1 MKNKILV
8 VDDEPNICLLIK
20 EILEDEGFQ
29 VDIANNG
36 EKARDAF
43 NKNIYG
49 LVLLDVWMPDVDGIS
64 LLREFIN
71 QKQETNF
78 IMMSGHG
85 TVDTAIQATKFGA
98 KAFLEKPISLNHL
111 VETIRYYTSEK
122 KDADIN
128 ISKLYENKIPI
139 SLQGNSSAAI
149 RFQEKVKSLI
159 DDADHYFI
167 SGSFFYEWDSFD
179 QYLTHQLQESG
190 KNKILADPFGS
201 ELKGADIVL
210 IYLENYD
217 IKYNLKKVKNFFDRS
232 LPSGSKV
239 IVYSKSISIDQF
251 QINFSKQNFN
261 FIEIPKLSEVRED
274 ILKNFINL
282 FKSEFNIE
290 PQLTNKQTAL
300 LESYSWPFEYLELY
314 FVVKNFNITNELV
327 LGLSQSQLLSD
338 TLSLTNDILGLN
350 YKKAKEVFEYVYFK
364 HHLKNSNKIIS
375 RLAGRIDVERTYL
388 YRKLKKLN
396 IQ

>member
-8 VDDEPNICLLIK
+8 VDDEPNICFLIK

-36 EKARDAF
+36 EKARNAF
-43 NKNIYG
+43 NKNIYE

-64 LLREFIN
+64 LLREFISQE
-71 QKQETNF
+71 QKTNF

-111 VETIRYYTSEK
+111 VETIKYYTSEK
-122 KDADIN
+122 NDTVIN

-139 SLQGNSSAAI
+139 SLQGNSISAI
-149 RFQEKVKSLI
+149 RFQETVKSLI
-159 DDADHYFI
+159 DDSDHYFI
-167 SGSFFYEWDSFD
+167 SGSLFYEWDSFE
-179 QYLTHQLQESG
+179 QYLTNQLQEFG
-190 KNKILADPFGS
+190 KNVILDNPFS
-201 ELKGADIVL
+201 VEFKGADILL
-210 IYLENYD
+210 IHLEDYD
-217 IKYNLKKVKNFFDRS
+217 IKFNLKKVKNFFDRS
-232 LPSGSKV
+232 FASASKV
-239 IVYSKSISIDQF
+239 IVFTKSLSIEQF
-251 QINFSKQNFN
+251 RVNFSKQKFN

-282 FKSEFNIE
+282 FKLQFNIE
-290 PQLTNKQTAL
+290 PYLTNKHIAL
-300 LESYSWPFEYLELY
+300 LESYSWPFEYLELN
-314 FVVKNFNITNELV
+314 FVVRNFNSTNEIV
-327 LGLSQSQLLSD
+327 TGLSQNQLLSD
-338 TLSLTNDILGLN
+338 LLALRNEILDLN
-350 YKKAKEVFEYVYFK
+350 YREAKEIFEYVYFK
-364 HHLKNSNKIIS
+364 HHLKNSNEVIS

>member
-29 VDIANNG
+29 VEIVNNG
-36 EKARDAF
+36 EKAREAF
-43 NKNIYG
+43 NKNIYE

-71 QKQETNF
+71 QKKETNF

-122 KDADIN
+122 KDAGKN
-128 ISKLYENKIPI
+128 ISNPYENKIPI
-139 SLQGNSSAAI
+139 SLQGNSSSAI
-149 RFQEKVKSLI
+149 RFQEKIKSLI
-159 DDADHYFI
+159 NDAHHCFI

-179 QYLTHQLQESG
+179 QYLTHQLQKSG
-190 KNKILADPFGS
+190 KNTILADPFGS
-201 ELKGADIVL
+201 ELKGNDIIL
-210 IYLENYD
+210 IHLESYD
-217 IKYNLKKVKNFFDRS
+217 IKYNLKKIKNFFDRS
-232 LPSGSKV
+232 LHSGSKV
-239 IVYSKSISIDQF
+239 IVYSKSLSIDQF

-274 ILKNFINL
+274 ILKIFINL
-282 FKSEFNIE
+282 FKSQFNIE
-290 PQLTNKQTAL
+290 PHLTKEQIAL
-300 LESYSWPFEYLELY
+300 LESYSWPFEYLELNS
-314 FVVKNFNITNELV
+314 VIKNFNSTNELV
-327 LGLSQSQLLSD
+327 LGLSESQLLSD
-338 TLSLTNDILGLN
+338 ELSLTNDILGLN

-364 HHLKNSNKIIS
+364 HHLKSSNEIIS

>member
-29 VDIANNG
+29 VEIVNNG

-43 NKNIYG
+43 NKNIYE

-71 QKQETNF
+71 QKKETNF

-122 KDADIN
+122 KDAGKN
-128 ISKLYENKIPI
+128 ISNPYENKIPI
-139 SLQGNSSAAI
+139 SLQGNSSSAI
-149 RFQEKVKSLI
+149 RFQEKIKSLI
-159 DDADHYFI
+159 NDAHHCFI

-179 QYLTHQLQESG
+179 QYLTHQLQKSG
-190 KNKILADPFGS
+190 KNTILADPFGS
-201 ELKGADIVL
+201 ELKGNDIIL
-210 IYLENYD
+210 IHLESYD
-217 IKYNLKKVKNFFDRS
+217 IKYNLKKIKNFFDRS
-232 LPSGSKV
+232 LHSGSKV
-239 IVYSKSISIDQF
+239 IVYSKSLSIDQF

-274 ILKNFINL
+274 ILKIFINL
-282 FKSEFNIE
+282 FKSQFNIE
-290 PQLTNKQTAL
+290 PHLTKEQIAL
-300 LESYSWPFEYLELY
+300 LESYSWPFEYLELNS
-314 FVVKNFNITNELV
+314 VIKNFNSTNELV
-327 LGLSQSQLLSD
+327 LGLSERQLLSD
-338 TLSLTNDILGLN
+338 ELSLTNDILGLN

-364 HHLKNSNKIIS
+364 HHLKSSNEIIS

>member
-111 VETIRYYTSEK
+111 VETIRYYTSGK

-201 ELKGADIVL
+201 ELRGADIVL
-210 IYLENYD
+210 INLENYD

-239 IVYSKSISIDQF
+239 MVYSKSISIDQF

-261 FIEIPKLSEVRED
+261 YIEIPKLSEVRED

-300 LESYSWPFEYLELY
+300 LESYSWPFEYLELN
-314 FVVKNFNITNELV
+314 FVVKNFNSTNELV
-327 LGLSQSQLLSD
+327 LGLSQSELLSD
-338 TLSLTNDILGLN
+338 VLSLTNDILGLN
-350 YKKAKEVFEYVYFK
+350 YKKAKEVFEYAYFK
-364 HHLKNSNKIIS
+364 HHHKNSNKIIS

>member
-29 VDIANNG
+29 VEIVNNG
-36 EKARDAF
+36 EKAREAF
-43 NKNIYG
+43 NKNIYE

-71 QKQETNF
+71 QKKETNF

-122 KDADIN
+122 KDAGKN
-128 ISKLYENKIPI
+128 ISNPYENKIPI
-139 SLQGNSSAAI
+139 SLQGNSSSAI
-149 RFQEKVKSLI
+149 RFQEKIKSLI
-159 DDADHYFI
+159 NDAHHCFI

-179 QYLTHQLQESG
+179 QYLTHQLQKSG
-190 KNKILADPFGS
+190 KNTILADPFGS
-201 ELKGADIVL
+201 ELKGNDIIL
-210 IYLENYD
+210 IHLESYD
-217 IKYNLKKVKNFFDRS
+217 IKYNLKKIKNFFDRS
-232 LPSGSKV
+232 LHSGSKV
-239 IVYSKSISIDQF
+239 IVYSKSLSIDQF
-251 QINFSKQNFN
+251 LINFSKQNFN

-274 ILKNFINL
+274 ILKIFINL
-282 FKSEFNIE
+282 FKSQFNIE
-290 PQLTNKQTAL
+290 PHLTKEQIAL
-300 LESYSWPFEYLELY
+300 LESYSWPFEYLELNS
-314 FVVKNFNITNELV
+314 VIKNFNSTNELV

-364 HHLKNSNKIIS
+364 HHLKNSNEIIS

>member
-29 VDIANNG
+29 VEIVNNG

-43 NKNIYG
+43 NKNIYE

-71 QKQETNF
+71 QKKETNF

-122 KDADIN
+122 KDAGKN
-128 ISKLYENKIPI
+128 ISNPYENKIPI
-139 SLQGNSSAAI
+139 SLQGNSSSAI
-149 RFQEKVKSLI
+149 RFQEKIKSLI
-159 DDADHYFI
+159 NDAHHCFI

-179 QYLTHQLQESG
+179 QYLTHQLQKSG
-190 KNKILADPFGS
+190 KNTILADPFGS
-201 ELKGADIVL
+201 ELKGNDIIL
-210 IYLENYD
+210 IHLESYD
-217 IKYNLKKVKNFFDRS
+217 IKYNLKKIKNFFDRS
-232 LPSGSKV
+232 LHSGSKV
-239 IVYSKSISIDQF
+239 IVYSKSLSIDQF

-274 ILKNFINL
+274 ILKIFINL
-282 FKSEFNIE
+282 FKSQFNIE
-290 PQLTNKQTAL
+290 PHLTKEQIAL
-300 LESYSWPFEYLELY
+300 LESYSWPFEYLELNS
-314 FVVKNFNITNELV
+314 VIKNLNSTNELV
-327 LGLSQSQLLSD
+327 LGLSESQLLSD
-338 TLSLTNDILGLN
+338 ELSLTNDILGLN

-364 HHLKNSNKIIS
+364 HHLKSSNEIIS

>member
-29 VDIANNG
+29 VEIVNNG
-36 EKARDAF
+36 EKAREAF
-43 NKNIYG
+43 NKNIYE

-71 QKQETNF
+71 QKKETNF

-122 KDADIN
+122 KDAGKN
-128 ISKLYENKIPI
+128 ISNPYENKIPI
-139 SLQGNSSAAI
+139 SLQGNSSSAI
-149 RFQEKVKSLI
+149 RFQEKIKSLI
-159 DDADHYFI
+159 NDAHHCFI

-179 QYLTHQLQESG
+179 QYLTHQLQKSG
-190 KNKILADPFGS
+190 KNTILADPFGS
-201 ELKGADIVL
+201 ELKGNDIIL
-210 IYLENYD
+210 IHLESYD
-217 IKYNLKKVKNFFDRS
+217 IKYNLKKIKNFFDRS
-232 LPSGSKV
+232 LHSGSKV
-239 IVYSKSISIDQF
+239 IVYSKSLSIDQF

-274 ILKNFINL
+274 ILKIFINL
-282 FKSEFNIE
+282 FKSQFNIE
-290 PQLTNKQTAL
+290 PHLTKEQIAL
-300 LESYSWPFEYLELY
+300 LESYSWPFEYLELNS
-314 FVVKNFNITNELV
+314 VIKNLNSTNELV
-327 LGLSQSQLLSD
+327 LGLSESQLLSD
-338 TLSLTNDILGLN
+338 ELSLTNDILGLN

-364 HHLKNSNKIIS
+364 HHLKSSNEIIS

>member
-190 KNKILADPFGS
+190 KNKILADPFGG

-210 IYLENYD
+210 INLENYD
-217 IKYNLKKVKNFFDRS
+217 IKYNLKKVKNFFNRS

-290 PQLTNKQTAL
+290 PQLTNKQTDL

-314 FVVKNFNITNELV
+314 FVVKNFNSTNELV

-338 TLSLTNDILGLN
+338 TLSLTNEILGLN

-364 HHLKNSNKIIS
+364 HHLKNSNEIIS

>member
-8 VDDEPNICLLIK
+8 IDDEPNICLLIK
-20 EILEDEGFQ
+20 EILEDEDFQ

-128 ISKLYENKIPI
+128 ASKLYENKIPI
-139 SLQGNSSAAI
+139 SLQGNSSSAI
-149 RFQEKVKSLI
+149 KFQEKVKSLI
-159 DDADHYFI
+159 NDADHYLI
-167 SGSFFYEWDSFD
+167 SGSFFYEWDSFN

-190 KNKILADPFGS
+190 KNIILADPFSS
-201 ELKGADIVL
+201 ELKGTDIVL
-210 IYLENYD
+210 IHLENYD
-217 IKYNLKKVKNFFDRS
+217 IKFNLKKIKNFFDRS
-232 LPSGSKV
+232 LRSGSKV

-274 ILKNFINL
+274 ILKNFIHL
-282 FKSEFNIE
+282 FKSQFNIE
-290 PQLTNKQTAL
+290 PHLTNEQIAL
-300 LESYSWPFEYLELY
+300 LESYSWPFEYLELN
-314 FVVKNFNITNELV
+314 FVVKNFNSTNELV

-338 TLSLTNDILGLN
+338 ALSLTNDILGLN
-350 YKKAKEVFEYVYFK
+350 YKKAKEVFEYVYFR
-364 HHLKNSNKIIS
+364 HHLKNSNEIIS

>member
-29 VDIANNG
+29 VEIVNNG
-36 EKARDAF
+36 EKARDTF
-43 NKNIYG
+43 NKNIYE

-71 QKQETNF
+71 QKKETNF

-122 KDADIN
+122 KDAGKN
-128 ISKLYENKIPI
+128 ISNPYENKIPI
-139 SLQGNSSAAI
+139 SLQGNSSSAI
-149 RFQEKVKSLI
+149 RFQEKIKSLI
-159 DDADHYFI
+159 NDAHHCFI

-179 QYLTHQLQESG
+179 QYLTHQLQKSG
-190 KNKILADPFGS
+190 KNTILADPFGS
-201 ELKGADIVL
+201 ELKGNDIIL
-210 IYLENYD
+210 IHLESYD
-217 IKYNLKKVKNFFDRS
+217 IKYNLKKIKNFFDRS
-232 LPSGSKV
+232 LHSGSKV
-239 IVYSKSISIDQF
+239 IVYSKSLSIDQF

-274 ILKNFINL
+274 ILKIFINL
-282 FKSEFNIE
+282 FKSQFNIE
-290 PQLTNKQTAL
+290 PHLTKEQIAL
-300 LESYSWPFEYLELY
+300 LESYSWPFEYLELNS
-314 FVVKNFNITNELV
+314 VIKNFNSTNELV
-327 LGLSQSQLLSD
+327 LGLSESQLLSD
-338 TLSLTNDILGLN
+338 ELSLTNDILGLN

-364 HHLKNSNKIIS
+364 HHLKSSNEIIS

>member
-20 EILEDEGFQ
+20 EILEDEGFL

-43 NKNIYG
+43 NKNIYE

-122 KDADIN
+122 KDADLN

-139 SLQGNSSAAI
+139 SLQGNSSSAM
-149 RFQEKVKSLI
+149 RFQEKVNSLI
-159 DDADHYFI
+159 NDADHYFI

-190 KNKILADPFGS
+190 KNTILADPFGS
-201 ELKGADIVL
+201 ELKHADIVL
-210 IYLENYD
+210 IHLENYD
-217 IKYNLKKVKNFFDRS
+217 IKFNLKKIKNFFDRS
-232 LPSGSKV
+232 LRSGSKV
-239 IVYSKSISIDQF
+239 IVYSKSLSIDQF

-261 FIEIPKLSEVRED
+261 FIEIPKLSEVHED

-282 FKSEFNIE
+282 FKSVFNIE
-290 PQLTNKQTAL
+290 PHLTNEQIAL
-300 LESYSWPFEYLELY
+300 LESYSWPFEYLELN
-314 FVVKNFNITNELV
+314 FVVKNFNSTNELV
-327 LGLSQSQLLSD
+327 LGLSQSELLSD
-338 TLSLTNDILGLN
+338 ALSLTNDILGLN

-364 HHLKNSNKIIS
+364 HHLKNSNEIIS

>member
-29 VDIANNG
+29 VEIVNNG

-43 NKNIYG
+43 NKNIYE

-71 QKQETNF
+71 QKKETNF

-122 KDADIN
+122 KDAGKN
-128 ISKLYENKIPI
+128 ISNPYENKIPI
-139 SLQGNSSAAI
+139 SLQGNSSSAI
-149 RFQEKVKSLI
+149 RFQEKIKSLI
-159 DDADHYFI
+159 NDAHHCFI

-179 QYLTHQLQESG
+179 QYLTHQLQKSG
-190 KNKILADPFGS
+190 KNTILADPFGS
-201 ELKGADIVL
+201 ELKGNDIIL
-210 IYLENYD
+210 IHLESYD
-217 IKYNLKKVKNFFDRS
+217 IKYNLKKIKNFFDRS
-232 LPSGSKV
+232 SHSGSKV
-239 IVYSKSISIDQF
+239 IVYSKSLSIDQF

-274 ILKNFINL
+274 ILKIFINL
-282 FKSEFNIE
+282 FKSQFNIE
-290 PQLTNKQTAL
+290 PHLTKEQIAL
-300 LESYSWPFEYLELY
+300 LESYSWPFEYLELNS
-314 FVVKNFNITNELV
+314 VIKNFNSTNELV
-327 LGLSQSQLLSD
+327 LGLSESQLLSD
-338 TLSLTNDILGLN
+338 ELSLTNDILGLN

-364 HHLKNSNKIIS
+364 HHLKSSNEIIS

>member
-29 VDIANNG
+29 VEIVNNG

-43 NKNIYG
+43 NKNIYE

-71 QKQETNF
+71 QKKETNF

-122 KDADIN
+122 KDAGKN
-128 ISKLYENKIPI
+128 ISNPYENKIPI
-139 SLQGNSSAAI
+139 SLQGNSSSAI
-149 RFQEKVKSLI
+149 RFQEKIKSLI
-159 DDADHYFI
+159 NDAHHCFI

-179 QYLTHQLQESG
+179 QYLTHQLQKSG
-190 KNKILADPFGS
+190 KNTILADPFGS
-201 ELKGADIVL
+201 ELKGNDIIL
-210 IYLENYD
+210 IHLESYD
-217 IKYNLKKVKNFFDRS
+217 IKYNLKKIKNFFDRS
-232 LPSGSKV
+232 LHSGSKV
-239 IVYSKSISIDQF
+239 IVYSKSLSIDQF

-274 ILKNFINL
+274 ILKIFINL
-282 FKSEFNIE
+282 FKSQFNIE
-290 PQLTNKQTAL
+290 PHLTKEQIAL
-300 LESYSWPFEYLELY
+300 LESYSWPFEYLELNS
-314 FVVKNFNITNELV
+314 VIKNFNSTNELV
-327 LGLSQSQLLSD
+327 LGLSESQLLSD
-338 TLSLTNDILGLN
+338 ELSLTNDILGLN

-364 HHLKNSNKIIS
+364 HHLKSSNEIIS

>member
-29 VDIANNG
+29 VEIVNNG
-36 EKARDAF
+36 EKAREAF
-43 NKNIYG
+43 NKNIYE

-71 QKQETNF
+71 QKKETNF

-122 KDADIN
+122 KDAGKN
-128 ISKLYENKIPI
+128 ISNPYENKIPI
-139 SLQGNSSAAI
+139 SLQGNSSSAI
-149 RFQEKVKSLI
+149 RFQEKIKSLI
-159 DDADHYFI
+159 NDAHHCFI

-179 QYLTHQLQESG
+179 QYLTHQLQKSG
-190 KNKILADPFGS
+190 KNTILADPFGS
-201 ELKGADIVL
+201 ELKGNDIIL
-210 IYLENYD
+210 IHLESYD
-217 IKYNLKKVKNFFDRS
+217 IKYNLKKIKNFFDRS
-232 LPSGSKV
+232 LHSGSKV
-239 IVYSKSISIDQF
+239 IVYSKSLSIDQF

-274 ILKNFINL
+274 ILKIFINL
-282 FKSEFNIE
+282 FKSQFNIE
-290 PQLTNKQTAL
+290 PHLTKEQIAL
-300 LESYSWPFEYLELY
+300 LESYSWPFEYLELNS
-314 FVVKNFNITNELV
+314 VIKNFNSTNELV
-327 LGLSQSQLLSD
+327 LGLSERQLLSD
-338 TLSLTNDILGLN
+338 ELSLTNDILGLN

-364 HHLKNSNKIIS
+364 HHLKSSNEIIS

>member
-29 VDIANNG
+29 VEIVNNG
-36 EKARDAF
+36 EKAREAF
-43 NKNIYG
+43 NKNIYE

-71 QKQETNF
+71 QKKETNF

-122 KDADIN
+122 KDAGKN
-128 ISKLYENKIPI
+128 ISNPYENKIPI
-139 SLQGNSSAAI
+139 SLQGNSSSTI
-149 RFQEKVKSLI
+149 RFQEKIKSLI
-159 DDADHYFI
+159 NDAHHCFI

-179 QYLTHQLQESG
+179 QYLTHQLQKSG
-190 KNKILADPFGS
+190 KNTILADPFGS
-201 ELKGADIVL
+201 ELKGNDIIL
-210 IYLENYD
+210 IHLESYD
-217 IKYNLKKVKNFFDRS
+217 IKYNLKKIKNFFDRS
-232 LPSGSKV
+232 LHSGSKV
-239 IVYSKSISIDQF
+239 IVYSKSLSIDQF

-274 ILKNFINL
+274 ILKIFINL
-282 FKSEFNIE
+282 FKSQFNIE
-290 PQLTNKQTAL
+290 PHLTKEQIAL
-300 LESYSWPFEYLELY
+300 LESYSWPFEYLELNS
-314 FVVKNFNITNELV
+314 VIKNFNSTNELV
-327 LGLSQSQLLSD
+327 LGLSESQLLSD
-338 TLSLTNDILGLN
+338 ELSLTNDILGLN

-364 HHLKNSNKIIS
+364 HHLKSSNEIIS

>member
-29 VDIANNG
+29 VEIVNNG
-36 EKARDAF
+36 EKAREAF
-43 NKNIYG
+43 NKNIYE

-71 QKQETNF
+71 QKKETNF

-122 KDADIN
+122 KDAGKN
-128 ISKLYENKIPI
+128 ISNPYENKIPI
-139 SLQGNSSAAI
+139 SLQGNSSSAI
-149 RFQEKVKSLI
+149 RFQEKIKSLI
-159 DDADHYFI
+159 NDAHHCFI

-179 QYLTHQLQESG
+179 QYLTHQLQKSG
-190 KNKILADPFGS
+190 KNTILADPFGS
-201 ELKGADIVL
+201 ELKGNDIIL
-210 IYLENYD
+210 IHLESYD
-217 IKYNLKKVKNFFDRS
+217 IKYNLKKIKNFFDRS
-232 LPSGSKV
+232 LHSGSKV
-239 IVYSKSISIDQF
+239 IVYSKSLSIDQF

-274 ILKNFINL
+274 ILKIFINL
-282 FKSEFNIE
+282 FKSQFNIE
-290 PQLTNKQTAL
+290 PHLTKEQIAL
-300 LESYSWPFEYLELY
+300 LESYSWPFEYLELNSAI
-314 FVVKNFNITNELV
+314 KNFNSTNELV
-327 LGLSQSQLLSD
+327 LGLSESQLLSD
-338 TLSLTNDILGLN
+338 ELSLTNDILGLN

-364 HHLKNSNKIIS
+364 HHLKSSNEIIS

-388 YRKLKKLN
+388 YRKLKN
-396 IQ
+396 

>member
-29 VDIANNG
+29 VEIVNNG
-36 EKARDAF
+36 EKAREAF
-43 NKNIYG
+43 NKNIYE

-71 QKQETNF
+71 QKKETNF

-122 KDADIN
+122 KDAGKN
-128 ISKLYENKIPI
+128 ISNPYENKIPI
-139 SLQGNSSAAI
+139 SLQGNSSSAI
-149 RFQEKVKSLI
+149 RFQEKIKSLI
-159 DDADHYFI
+159 NDAHHCFI

-179 QYLTHQLQESG
+179 QYLTHQLQKSG
-190 KNKILADPFGS
+190 KNTTLADPFGS
-201 ELKGADIVL
+201 ELKGNDIIL
-210 IYLENYD
+210 IHLESYD
-217 IKYNLKKVKNFFDRS
+217 IKYNLKKIKNFFDRS
-232 LPSGSKV
+232 SHSGSKV
-239 IVYSKSISIDQF
+239 IVYSKSLSIDQF

-274 ILKNFINL
+274 ILKIFINL
-282 FKSEFNIE
+282 FKSQFNIE
-290 PQLTNKQTAL
+290 PHLTKEQIAL
-300 LESYSWPFEYLELY
+300 LESYSWPFEYLELNSAI
-314 FVVKNFNITNELV
+314 KNFNSTNELV
-327 LGLSQSQLLSD
+327 LGLSESQLLSD
-338 TLSLTNDILGLN
+338 ELSLTNDILGLN

-364 HHLKNSNKIIS
+364 HHLKSSNEIIS

>member
-122 KDADIN
+122 RCR
-128 ISKLYENKIPI
+128 Y
-139 SLQGNSSAAI
+139 
-149 RFQEKVKSLI
+149 
-159 DDADHYFI
+159 
-167 SGSFFYEWDSFD
+167 
-179 QYLTHQLQESG
+179 
-190 KNKILADPFGS
+190 
-201 ELKGADIVL
+201 
-210 IYLENYD
+210 
-217 IKYNLKKVKNFFDRS
+217 KY
-232 LPSGSKV
+232 
-239 IVYSKSISIDQF
+239 Q
-251 QINFSKQNFN
+251 
-261 FIEIPKLSEVRED
+261 
-274 ILKNFINL
+274 
-282 FKSEFNIE
+282 
-290 PQLTNKQTAL
+290 
-300 LESYSWPFEYLELY
+300 
-314 FVVKNFNITNELV
+314 
-327 LGLSQSQLLSD
+327 
-338 TLSLTNDILGLN
+338 
-350 YKKAKEVFEYVYFK
+350 
-364 HHLKNSNKIIS
+364 
-375 RLAGRIDVERTYL
+375 
-388 YRKLKKLN
+388 
-396 IQ
+396 

>member
-29 VDIANNG
+29 VEIVNNG
-36 EKARDAF
+36 EKAREAF
-43 NKNIYG
+43 NKNIYE

-71 QKQETNF
+71 QKKETNF

-122 KDADIN
+122 KDAGKN
-128 ISKLYENKIPI
+128 ISNPYENKIPI
-139 SLQGNSSAAI
+139 SLQGNSSSAI
-149 RFQEKVKSLI
+149 RFQEKIKSLI
-159 DDADHYFI
+159 NDAHHCFI

-179 QYLTHQLQESG
+179 QYLTHQLQKSG
-190 KNKILADPFGS
+190 KNTILADPFGS
-201 ELKGADIVL
+201 ELKGNDIIL
-210 IYLENYD
+210 IHLESYD
-217 IKYNLKKVKNFFDRS
+217 IKYNLKKIKNFFDRS
-232 LPSGSKV
+232 SHSGSKV
-239 IVYSKSISIDQF
+239 IVYSKSLSIDQF

-274 ILKNFINL
+274 ILKIFINL
-282 FKSEFNIE
+282 FKSQFNIE
-290 PQLTNKQTAL
+290 PHLTKEQIAL
-300 LESYSWPFEYLELY
+300 LESYSWPFEYLELNS
-314 FVVKNFNITNELV
+314 VIKNFNSTNELV
-327 LGLSQSQLLSD
+327 LGLSESQLLSD
-338 TLSLTNDILGLN
+338 ELSLTNDILGLN

-364 HHLKNSNKIIS
+364 HHLKSSNEIIS